1 MTHEENRDDGAT
13 PLPNDA
19 RTRAKVALITA
30 AAGILTLGFAS
41 PVAIILS
48 LMAMRRGATRMAGL
62 ALALGLVGLGLG
74 IYLFGLSAKN
84 KQTVD
89 VFVDLELRLKDYHDD
104 HDRYPN
110 GTEFEALFGPRE
122 DGWGHVIRYRQDDE
136 SYVLQAAGPDG
147 EFGTDDDSFGGP
159 DPK

>member
-1 MTHEENRDDGAT
+1 MIDERNDDEGAT

-48 LMAMRRGATRMAGL
+48 LMAMRRGATRIAGL
-62 ALALGLVGLGLG
+62 ALVLGLVGLGLG
-74 IYLFGLSAKN
+74 IYLFDLSAKN

-89 VFVDLELRLKDYHDD
+89 VFVDLELRLKNYHDD
-104 HDRYPN
+104 HDRYPD
-110 GTEFEALFGPRE
+110 GLEFEALFGARE
-122 DGWGHVIRYRQDDE
+122 DGWGHVIRYRLDE
-136 SYVLQAAGPDG
+136 DGYVLQAAGPDG
-147 EFGTDDDSFGGP
+147 AFGTDDDSFGGP